1 MTMMSDA
8 TGPVRMV
15 KLSCGG
21 EEMTVVEQ
29 VWEATADDL
38 FAKHGAAPKV
48 EWVDGAPAPAI
59 PAPEDT
65 VRALP
70 DVSDTVAPPAPE
82 TPAPAVVIPPT
93 ATRRGLS
100 MIAPGTAL
108 EISAEGKARSQADFD
123 AAERAGFAPAQA
135 LFERGT
141 KVIQMGVDNARKARA
156 EFDAMPT
163 SVDGCTEF
171 MAQIEREERVDID
184 TEVRSMAMTP
194 TGQIDYW
201 SDKAAATV
209 TRPLSQNAF
218 ASMCNRMGFGGS
230 TYLGEKCWP
239 ELRAH
244 NVNEQ
249 LRRMNAAEL
258 AVRQDLALRGKLKDA
273 DWRQLRMRERAS
285 AKGGREVF
293 GVVTDSYTPFDVDEI
308 AAAIR
313 EAVPE
318 DARGRVTYDGE
329 RARFEVLFHTNVQP
343 ENFVAGEFFRAGV
356 VISTD
361 DTGGGSIGGSA
372 VVWQNLCLNLLI
384 IDEAKQGLFRIR
396 HIGNRDELVAR
407 FRSGFAA
414 AIASIGHFQEAWGF
428 AVKQDAVT
436 QALKAAEEPLVPVS
450 IALPGL
456 FRGIIE
462 RELIPVFA
470 RTEAAVPKLM
480 TMWERDVSSAR
491 TVTDGS
497 RAAVVN
503 AFTAYAHQGAELDA
517 WQEDAIQ
524 KAAGQL
530 LYSRKPLPYMGEP
543 EKK

>member
-1 MTMMSDA
+1 MTMVSDA

-21 EEMTVVEQ
+21 EEMTVAEQ

-38 FAKHGAAPKV
+38 FAKHGAVPKV

-65 VRALP
+65 VQALP
-70 DVSDTVAPPAPE
+70 DVSDTVVPPAPE

-100 MIAPGTAL
+100 MTAPGTVL

-123 AAERAGFAPAQA
+123 AAERAGFAPAQSI
-135 LFERGT
+135 FERGT

-163 SVDGCTEF
+163 SVDGCDEF
-171 MAQIEREERVDID
+171 IAQIAQEQRADID
-184 TEVRSMAMTP
+184 TEVRSMCMTQ
-194 TGQIDYW
+194 TAQIEYW
-201 SDKAAATV
+201 SGRDGHTV
-209 TRPLSQNAF
+209 TRPITKNAF

-249 LRRMNAAEL
+249 LRRMNASEL
-258 AVRQDLALRGKLKDA
+258 AVRQDLAMKGKTPE
-273 DWRQLRMRERAS
+273 WRQLRMRERAS
-285 AKGGREVF
+285 VKGGREVF
-293 GVVTDSYTPFDVDEI
+293 GVVTDSYTPFDVDQI

-414 AIASIGHFQEAWGF
+414 ALASIGHFQETWGF

-450 IALPGL
+450 VALPGL

-462 RELIPVFA
+462 RELVPVFA
-470 RTEAAVPKLM
+470 RTEAAIPKLM
-480 TMWERDVSSAR
+480 TMWERDASSAR
-491 TVTDGS
+491 AVSDGS

-503 AFTAYAHQGAELDA
+503 AFTAYAHQAAELDP
-517 WQEDAIQ
+517 WQEDQIQ
-524 KAAGQL
+524 KAAGRL
-530 LYSRKPLPYMGEP
+530 LYARKPLPYMGEP